1 MFRLIL
7 VLVLILVV
15 TAAILITISAISA
28 AKTATQIARGDN
40 MPSAFQNIAYVAL
53 LILMIGICA
62 GLLGLA

>member
-7 VLVLILVV
+7 VLLLILVV
-15 TAAILITISAISA
+15 TVLISISAISA

-53 LILMIGICA
+53 LILMFGICA
-62 GLLGLA
+62 GLLGLV